1 MVNQYVTDMA
11 QQCVT
16 QATMGY
22 DRITDL
28 LAVTYY
34 AGTFDHKAMSECQLE
49 LQDTYVRL
57 DRELAR
63 LMKTLEGRL
72 GREHVMFV
80 VTSTGYS
87 DAESSAYDQYRI
99 PTGTLY
105 MNRTSNLLNMYFG
118 AIWGQGRWVE
128 SCYGSQLFL
137 NHQLLESKRVS
148 LTDAGQRA
156 QEFLS
161 QLQGVRNV
169 YTGLQLLTSTSELTQ
184 KVRAGYNPERCGDI
198 LIEVSPG
205 WKILNEDNQQTQ
217 LQRASFTQFPVIFYG
232 AGIQADSISDHV
244 TVDRI
249 APTVS
254 KSIRIRAP
262 NACSAEP
269 LF

>member
-1 MVNQYVTDMA
+1 M
-11 QQCVT
+11 
-16 QATMGY
+16 
-22 DRITDL
+22 
-28 LAVTYY
+28 
-34 AGTFDHKAMSECQLE
+34 
-49 LQDTYVRL
+49 
-57 DRELAR
+57 
-63 LMKTLEGRL
+63 
-72 GREHVMFV
+72 
-80 VTSTGYS
+80 
-87 DAESSAYDQYRI
+87 
-99 PTGTLY
+99 TGTAH
-105 MNRTSNLLNMYFG
+105 LLNMYLG
-118 AIWGQGRWVE
+118 GIWGQDAYVE
-128 SCYGSQLFL
+128 STYQNQIFL
-137 NHQLLESKRVS
+137 NHKLLETRKIS
-148 LTDAGQRA
+148 LGEATTRA
-156 QEFLS
+156 QELVAMM
-161 QLQGVRNV
+161 QGVRNV